1 MKRFGYL
8 AFFTL
13 LSGPSLLAQNSDLGF
28 LFGFSQRNAS
38 VRNDVIRGEVS
49 ASFQVNYARQL
60 VEGKGGRLYLE
71 FPALFAAGS
80 DGELSN
86 RVIGRA
92 GGTVF
97 FTPGLRY
104 HYQLAPRIAVYAAA
118 GAGIAHKEERFG
130 TVVGNVTGNSV
141 IERDES
147 NTGGAYN
154 FGGGLDFRLT
164 RLWSLRGEV
173 RSFRTT
179 QATTLTRRSTIA
191 QFGFALHF

>member
-8 AFFTL
+8 TLFML
-13 LSGPSLLAQNSDLGF
+13 LSGHSLLAQNSDLGF

-49 ASFQVNYARQL
+49 VSFQVNYARQL

-71 FPALFAAGS
+71 FPALFAGGS
-80 DGELSN
+80 NGEISN
-86 RVIGRA
+86 QVIGRA
-92 GGTVF
+92 GGTAF

-104 HYQLAPRIAVYAAA
+104 HYNLASRVAIYAAA

-130 TVVGNVTGNSV
+130 TVVGNQV

-179 QATTLTRRSTIA
+179 QAATLTRRSTIA
-191 QFGFALHF
+191 QIGFALHF

>member
-1 MKRFGYL
+1 M
-8 AFFTL
+8 
-13 LSGPSLLAQNSDLGF
+13 
-28 LFGFSQRNAS
+28 
-38 VRNDVIRGEVS
+38 
-49 ASFQVNYARQL
+49 RQD
-60 VEGKGGRLYLE
+60 
-71 FPALFAAGS
+71 S
-80 DGELSN
+80 
-86 RVIGRA
+86 
-92 GGTVF
+92 F

-104 HYQLAPRIAVYAAA
+104 HYNLASRVAIYAAA

-130 TVVGNVTGNSV
+130 TVVGNRV

-179 QATTLTRRSTIA
+179 QAATLTRRSTIA
-191 QFGFALHF
+191 QIGFALHF

>member
-1 MKRFGYL
+1 MKRFVYL
-8 AFFTL
+8 TFFAL
-13 LSGPSLLAQNSDLGF
+13 LSGHSLLAQNSDLGF

-49 ASFQVNYARQL
+49 VSFQVNYARQL

-80 DGELSN
+80 DGELGN

-104 HYQLAPRIAVYAAA
+104 HYHLAPRIAVYAAA

-130 TVVGNVTGNSV
+130 TVVGSGVL
-141 IERDES
+141 ERDES

-154 FGGGLDFRLT
+154 LGGGLDFRLT

-191 QFGFALHF
+191 QIGLALHF

>member
-8 AFFTL
+8 TFFAL
-13 LSGPSLLAQNSDLGF
+13 LSGHSLLAQNSDLGF

-71 FPALFAAGS
+71 FPALFAGGS

-104 HYQLAPRIAVYAAA
+104 HYNLAPRIAIYAAV

-130 TVVGNVTGNSV
+130 TVVGNSV

-147 NTGGAYN
+147 STGGAYN

-179 QATTLTRRSTIA
+179 QDTTLTRRSTIA

>member
-8 AFFTL
+8 AFFAL
-13 LSGPSLLAQNSDLGF
+13 LSGHGLLAQNSDLGF

-38 VRNDVIRGEVS
+38 IRNDVIRGEVS
-49 ASFQVNYARQL
+49 VSFQVNYARQL

-86 RVIGRA
+86 QVIGRA
-92 GGTVF
+92 GGTAF

-104 HYQLAPRIAVYAAA
+104 HYHLASRIGVYAAA
-118 GAGIAHKEERFG
+118 GVGIAHKEERFG
-130 TVVGNVTGNSV
+130 TVVGNRVL
-141 IERDES
+141 ERDVS
-147 NTGGAYN
+147 KTGGAYN

-179 QATTLTRRSTIA
+179 QAATLARRSTIA
-191 QFGFALHF
+191 QFGIALHF

>member
-8 AFFTL
+8 TFFAL
-13 LSGPSLLAQNSDLGF
+13 LSSHSLLAQNSDLGF

-38 VRNDVIRGEVS
+38 VRGDVLTGE
-49 ASFQVNYARQL
+49 ASVGFQVNYAHQL

-71 FPALFAAGS
+71 FPALFAAGV
-80 DGELSN
+80 DGQIS
-86 RVIGRA
+86 RQVIGRA

-104 HYQLAPRIAVYAAA
+104 HYNLASRLAVYGAA
-118 GAGIAHKEERFG
+118 GAGIANKQERFG
-130 TVVGNVTGNSV
+130 TVVGDRV
-141 IERDES
+141 IERDTS
-147 NTGGAYN
+147 KTGGAYN

-179 QATTLTRRSTIA
+179 QAATLARRSTVV